1 MKALEAV
8 EQFLVEQQLRNNS
21 PATVEAYRSILTLWL
36 GKANIEDLTQVNR
49 ESLSRWR
56 LGLQQRQL
64 SAATVKTYVKH
75 VRIFCSWAVRAGLM
89 KTNPMLDLPPV
100 RVPAGT
106 GEYVTFSKEDVQ
118 KMLKVASR
126 ERRPT
131 RLRDVAIIATL
142 LDSGMRAGELAS
154 IHLPQVSWGERTMLV
169 SGKTGRREVP
179 VLTCLRHV
187 RRYVER
193 ERRASPGEQALFTT
207 RFSVPMR
214 SKTVTH
220 LVRTLAADAQVGAT
234 KTGPHTFRHTFA
246 VEYLRSGGDV
256 FSLMRI
262 LGHREL
268 ETTQR
273 YVHWLMPDLSAA
285 HARHSPANRWL

>member
-1 MKALEAV
+1 MKTAQAID
-8 EQFLVEQQLRNNS
+8 QFLVEQQLRNNS
-21 PATVEAYRSILTLWL
+21 PATVEAYRSMLTLWL
-36 GKANIEDLTQVNR
+36 GQAHVKCLTQITR
-49 ESLSRWR
+49 ESLAQWR
-56 LGLQQRQL
+56 LGLQERDL
-64 SAATVKTYVKH
+64 SPATVKTYVKH

-89 KTNPMLDLPPV
+89 QTNPMLDLPPV

-106 GEYVTFSKEDVQ
+106 GEFVTFTKEDVQ
-118 KMLKVASR
+118 RMVKAAGR

-154 IHLPQVSWGERTMLV
+154 IKLPNVSWAERTILV

-187 RRYVER
+187 RRYVEH
-193 ERRASPGEQALFTT
+193 ERRVVPGEQALFTT
-207 RFSVPMR
+207 RLGAPMV

-220 LVRTLAADAQVGAT
+220 LVRTLAADARVGAT

-246 VEYLRSGGDV
+246 VEYLRNGGDV
-256 FSLMRI
+256 FSLMRL

-273 YVHWLMPDLSAA
+273 YVHWLMPDLSSA